1 MFRPFTKD
9 IINTWYLMNTE
20 GILPLELTT
29 DHLEIFRNITAHFI
43 TPNPRDC

>member
-9 IINTWYLMNTE
+9 IINTSYLMNTE

-29 DHLEIFRNITAHFI
+29 DHLEIFRTF
-43 TPNPRDC
+43 TRDFNDTY